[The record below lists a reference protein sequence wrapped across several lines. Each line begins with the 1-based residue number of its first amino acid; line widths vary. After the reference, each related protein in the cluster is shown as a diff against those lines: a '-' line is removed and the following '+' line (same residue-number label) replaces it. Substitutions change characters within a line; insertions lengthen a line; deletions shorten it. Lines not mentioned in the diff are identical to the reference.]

1 MTPIMQ
7 QFLAKSVDFRG
18 AMYREIKT
26 IPFTKE
32 TEYRVL
38 ATLTMA
44 DISSEHWLAIHT
56 LAYSE
61 NFISAVSLLR
71 LQYEA
76 LLRAHWLYY
85 CAKDEQIKDL
95 HQPLDEKNIRTI
107 ENRMPN
113 ISEMITDLGKSV
125 EAGIID
131 TKLAILL
138 QEFKETHVR
147 PTNSFIHSG
156 MHAFNRQRDGYI
168 EPMLIQ
174 IVQNSNGLEA
184 LNAMLQGLLCDS
196 EGWLTLYIVRLQH
209 QYLDCLPMQIDD
221 IIKQFYS
228 TNAPF
233 I

>member
-1 MTPIMQ
+1 
-7 QFLAKSVDFRG
+7 
-18 AMYREIKT
+18 
-26 IPFTKE
+26 
-32 TEYRVL
+32 
-38 ATLTMA
+38 
-44 DISSEHWLAIHT
+44 
-56 LAYSE
+56 
-61 NFISAVSLLR
+61 
-71 LQYEA
+71 
-76 LLRAHWLYY
+76 
-85 CAKDEQIKDL
+85 
-95 HQPLDEKNIRTI
+95 
-107 ENRMPN
+107 MPN

-184 LNAMLQGLLCDS
+184 LNAMLQGVLCDS